1 MAQQWTVGEVSLWLG
16 ENELADYQQVFVDNE
31 IDGSTFLQM
40 TERMSERLFPKVKD
54 QVKFLSAVEKLKD
67 GRQHKEKH
75 TVSAL
80 QPMFKCKA
88 QFPPAVLTAL
98 TNKDA
103 ALKSPTKNR
112 LKNMLIQALFD
123 HLSNATMYPSHVQY
137 VELLRTVLLSFPFL
151 KESYGSGYD
160 ALHES
165 LRNKFK
171 KERRPLVDVEEI
183 EKMRQKYSVPNSGR
197 KRSSDIQPCILL
209 KKTKDINPLDD
220 GEDERSTDQHVSV
233 IKQECQKTRPN
244 VDVIRTHL
252 RKIQKYRTH
261 YILQHT
267 TEEVLREFPCLTIPV
282 VLLEEASMLLK
293 TDVDKKVIRGFSKL
307 AAKLVSIAPN
317 SNLKSLCLKSVDE
330 SQTDTERKGQ
340 MVNTAVLLLPSIFKE
355 NASHLFVINK
365 DPHSPIPTIVLSSS
379 DGKPL
384 SDSTEV
390 NVQMDG
396 QKMILDS
403 GEMDISLAM
412 GIVFSLYHVYNVAY
426 PSELKKTFCFLEAF
440 VLNLG
445 TLTTPVPVA
454 VQRVANALNIS

>member
-31 IDGSTFLQM
+31 IDGSTLLQM

-80 QPMFKCKA
+80 QPMFNCKV

-123 HLSNATMYPSHVQY
+123 HLSNETMYPSHVQY
-137 VELLRTVLLSFPFL
+137 VDLLRTVLLSFPFL
-151 KESYGSGYD
+151 KESYGSGY
-160 ALHES
+160 
-165 LRNKFK
+165 
-171 KERRPLVDVEEI
+171 
-183 EKMRQKYSVPNSGR
+183 
-197 KRSSDIQPCILL
+197 
-209 KKTKDINPLDD
+209 
-220 GEDERSTDQHVSV
+220 
-233 IKQECQKTRPN
+233 
-244 VDVIRTHL
+244 
-252 RKIQKYRTH
+252 
-261 YILQHT
+261 
-267 TEEVLREFPCLTIPV
+267 
-282 VLLEEASMLLK
+282 LLEEASMLLK

-396 QKMILDS
+396 QKRILDS

>member
-16 ENELADYQQVFVDNE
+16 ENELADYQQVFIYHE
-31 IDGSTFLQM
+31 
-40 TERMSERLFPKVKD
+40 SECGFFIVCGLEDCPR
-54 QVKFLSAVEKLKD
+54 KFLSVKSLKNHIRKKHKYQKQGLESAPDCDPVIQETVEFPQSSERALSELIENFTETVRKQLALFSLNLQEKSIVNRKVQTFVLSEVESLFKYFIENYREIFTKCLQTLNFDISSFHYIDDNSLVEHCFSAVSNTYQLDRYCVEKL
-67 GRQHKEKH
+67 
-75 TVSAL
+75 
-80 QPMFKCKA
+80 
-88 QFPPAVLTAL
+88 
-98 TNKDA
+98 N
-103 ALKSPTKNR
+103 
-112 LKNMLIQALFD
+112 LIE
-123 HLSNATMYPSHVQY
+123 P
-137 VELLRTVLLSFPFL
+137 
-151 KESYGSGYD
+151 
-160 ALHES
+160 
-165 LRNKFK
+165 
-171 KERRPLVDVEEI
+171 
-183 EKMRQKYSVPNSGR
+183 
-197 KRSSDIQPCILL
+197 
-209 KKTKDINPLDD
+209 DINPLDD

-244 VDVIRTHL
+244 VDVIRMHL

-330 SQTDTERKGQ
+330 SQIDTERKGRI
-340 MVNTAVLLLPSIFKE
+340 VNTAVLLLPSIFKE
-355 NASHLFVINK
+355 NASHLFVVNK
-365 DPHSPIPTIVLSSS
+365 DPHSSIPTIVLSSS